1 MAILTDMGKRMSIK
15 LIQEAVNDH
24 LSRLTPAQV
33 EGIVAE
39 YPNDDTAK
47 QIIEAAYLFINDRNV
62 ETAKKMLYNS
72 AVDLLNEGDYPR

>member
-1 MAILTDMGKRMSIK
+1 MAILTDMGKRMSIR

-39 YPNDDTAK
+39 YPDDDTAK
-47 QIIEAAYLFINDRNV
+47 QIVEAAYLFTNDRNV

-72 AVDLLNEGDYPR
+72 AKFLLDEGDYPR

>member
-1 MAILTDMGKRMSIK
+1 MSIR
-15 LIQEAVNDH
+15 LIQEAVDDH
-24 LSRLTPAQV
+24 LDRSTPAEV

-39 YPNDDTAK
+39 YPDDNTARD
-47 QIIEAAYLFINDRNV
+47 ILEAAHLFINDRNV